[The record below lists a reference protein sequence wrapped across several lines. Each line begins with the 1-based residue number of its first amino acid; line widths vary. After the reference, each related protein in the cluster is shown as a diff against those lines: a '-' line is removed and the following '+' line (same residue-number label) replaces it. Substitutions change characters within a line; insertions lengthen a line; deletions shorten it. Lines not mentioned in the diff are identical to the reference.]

1 MVSFLDSLRKAFS
14 WGRKRP
20 DVGEVSSQLRIL
32 TKQLERQRNKL
43 EKEERDTKNRA
54 VKARQAG
61 QVDAFRT
68 YATEMVRFRRFALSV
83 DKSRLQILK
92 ILAHLNR
99 AQTSAKTSRALE
111 EVGKILGMLGD
122 TSDAKK
128 LVENVDE
135 IARRLDEFEIE
146 AEISGDALD
155 MTMDVSSDDLATAMQ
170 ELDVE
175 AGLVEASSVARPATE
190 SESLEEDIKRL
201 ERELGI

>member
-32 TKQLERQRNKL
+32 AKQLERQRNKL
-43 EKEERDTKNRA
+43 EKEERDTRNRA
-54 VKARQAG
+54 VKARKAG

-175 AGLVEASSVARPATE
+175 AGLLEASAVAKPATE
-190 SESLEEDIKRL
+190 SETLEEDIKQL

>member
-32 TKQLERQRNKL
+32 AKQLERQRNKL
-43 EKEERDTKNRA
+43 EKEERDTKTRA
-54 VKARQAG
+54 VKARKAG

-155 MTMDVSSDDLATAMQ
+155 MTMDVSSEDLATAIQ

-175 AGLVEASSVARPATE
+175 AGLVEASAVTKPATE
-190 SESLEEDIKRL
+190 SDSLEEDIKEL